1 MYANQSF
8 QHGGVTHFDV
18 GEVGEERLDLWIC
31 GLLGHGI
38 EKNVTR
44 PLGLQELIEQSCEL
58 SIHGMLS
65 WRRRAHASNR
75 GREEYVKTVLLLT
88 ISNIFMTIAW
98 YGHLRYRQ
106 AVLWKV
112 ILVSWLIAFLEY
124 CFQVPANRIGYSQF
138 SAAQLKVLQEVITLI
153 VFCVFSV
160 VYLKEDLKWNYLVG
174 FLLIAG
180 AVFFVF
186 KKW

>member
-1 MYANQSF
+1 
-8 QHGGVTHFDV
+8 
-18 GEVGEERLDLWIC
+18 
-31 GLLGHGI
+31 
-38 EKNVTR
+38 
-44 PLGLQELIEQSCEL
+44 
-58 SIHGMLS
+58 
-65 WRRRAHASNR
+65 
-75 GREEYVKTVLLLT
+75 VKTVLLLT